1 MISLS
6 TKLAVASAS
15 RLAAPRCAGARGV
28 ATFTRSYPSFSS
40 SASFQPRAAF
50 FQQSFHPSI
59 AASLA
64 STESSRTQQSRRR
77 TLVAAAVALAGIVS
91 VYQLSSPVHLD
102 AAPPAASSLT
112 SITSADPS
120 NQVVIDPDTNL
131 AFPLYIPTP
140 ASFSSSQPE
149 PRLRLVG
156 LGVRTVSFLRVRV
169 YVAALYIDESHISS
183 SISSGETLEAHMKRL
198 LDSGAKAVIRI
209 VPVRNTDFNHLRD
222 GFIRALQA
230 RLRKALKRGEVDAE
244 SEKNFQ
250 EEIQAVKEAFPRGS
264 VPKGKA
270 LDCVVVPK
278 GNDSGLRFEYDGQV
292 FGEAQGS
299 GFSVAR
305 ELVLAYFA
313 EQGEISAPF
322 KKSVEE
328 ALFGQKGLLASA

>member
-15 RLAAPRCAGARGV
+15 RLAAPRSAGARGV

-40 SASFQPRAAF
+40 SASSQPRAAF

-64 STESSRTQQSRRR
+64 STESSHTGQSRWT
-77 TLVAAAVALAGIVS
+77 TLVAAAVALAGIAS
-91 VYQLSSPVHLD
+91 AYQLSSPVHLD

-112 SITSADPS
+112 SITSANPS
-120 NQVVIDPDTNL
+120 TQVVVDPDTNL

-140 ASFSSSQPE
+140 ASFSSTQPE

-169 YVAALYIDESHISS
+169 YVAALYIDETHISS
-183 SISSGETLEAHMKRL
+183 STSSGETLEAHMKQL
-198 LDSGAKAVIRI
+198 LDSGAKTVIRI

-230 RLRKALKRGEVDAE
+230 RLKKALKRGEVDAE
-244 SEKNFQ
+244 GERKFQ

-278 GNDSGLRFEYDGQV
+278 EKGSGLRFEYDGQV

-328 ALFGQKGLLASA
+328 ALFGQKVLPVSA